1 MDTTDITKFYN
12 ENKAAILKL
21 VATEH
26 LSQPL
31 LTGLKYEFTAL
42 SGNKYYSFP
51 ENMGLPIK
59 RYAKVLEHFD
69 WLKNGIS
76 PQDFDQISQEL
87 SNCLAHIRA
96 KTKDANEMSKKAG
109 LLLAELDRR
118 RAHAFPYYILHNLVA
133 DVLIREDENPNII
146 SSQIHAEKCDEIE
159 AEIEA
164 GRADFFLTLPQLKP
178 LNIAL
183 NSSPEEL
190 IEYLRDLRTEGEKD
204 AQMLSLYLSWS
215 EQERGTQTLK
225 EA

>member
-1 MDTTDITKFYN
+1 MDTINIKDLY
-12 ENKAAILKL
+12 KANRDEILKL

-42 SGNKYYSFP
+42 SGRKYYSFP
-51 ENMGLPIK
+51 ESMGLPTK

-109 LLLAELDRR
+109 LLLAEFDRR
-118 RAHAFPYYILHNLVA
+118 RAHSFPYYILHNLVA
-133 DVLIREDENPNII
+133 DVLIREDENPNLI
-146 SSQIHAEKCDEIE
+146 SNQIHAEKCDEIE

-190 IEYLRDLRTEGEKD
+190 IEYLKDLRVEGEKD

-215 EQERGTQTLK
+215 EQGKGTQTSK